1 MGLEW
6 HQRTALER
14 LRLQS
19 NIIMEKSL
27 EKYLKFRIMNNF
39 YFELRVGVMRSLQK
53 AFLLMFLL
61 FNTFLSIAQDYDLL
75 LKGGRVI
82 DAKNKIDANL
92 DVAVRDGKISRVA
105 VGIPASAAKKV
116 IDVSGLLVSP
126 GLINIHT
133 HVFAGSNP
141 GFSDGQSSQLPDAF
155 AMRSG
160 ITTVVDAG
168 TTGWRTFP
176 EFKAKVIDPSI
187 TRVLAW
193 VNIFETGF
201 SSGSGFEPDMG
212 TIDVQKTAEVI
223 QKYSEYIVGTRV
235 GHYKGK
241 SWIPFERASEAAQI
255 ANVPLFV
262 ECHMPQYTL
271 QEQLDHMRPGDIIT
285 HSFENVSER
294 MTVVD
299 EQGKVRPFVLDAQK
313 RGVLFDV
320 GHGGA
325 GFWFNQAIPAYNQ
338 GLWPNSFGT
347 DEHRTS
353 MNSGMKNMLNVMS
366 KYLTIGMS
374 IPEVIARGSWN
385 AAKSI
390 KREDLGNLSE
400 GSVADIAVLSII
412 NGKFGFV
419 DSGQNRIEGDRKLE
433 AELTVRAGRIVWDLN
448 GLAANKYNK

>member
-1 MGLEW
+1 MESADSPGK
-6 HQRTALER
+6 TKIKIF
-14 LRLQS
+14 
-19 NIIMEKSL
+19 IIME
-27 EKYLKFRIMNNF
+27 NNLSQTEEYRFINFF
-39 YFELRVGVMRSLQK
+39 YFEIRNRVMMSLQR
-53 AFLLMFLL
+53 ASLVLFLVLSP
-61 FNTFLSIAQDYDLL
+61 FLSRAQDYDLL
-75 LKGGRVI
+75 LKGGRLI
-82 DAKNKIDANL
+82 DAKNKIDAKM
-92 DVAVRDGKISRVA
+92 DVAVKDGKISRVA
-105 VGIPASAAKKV
+105 ADIPASAAKKV
-116 IDVSGLLVSP
+116 LDVSGLIVAP

-141 GFSDGQSSQLPDAF
+141 GFLDGQSSQLPDAF
-155 AMRSG
+155 AIRSG

-193 VNIFETGF
+193 INIFETGF

-212 TIDVQKTAEVI
+212 TVSVQKTAEAI
-223 QKYSEYIVGTRV
+223 EKYKDYIVGTRV

-241 SWIPFERASEAAQI
+241 SWLPFERASEAAKI
-255 ANVPLFV
+255 ANKPLFV

-366 KYLTIGMS
+366 KYMNIGMS

-448 GLAANKYNK
+448 GLAANTYK

>member
-1 MGLEW
+1 MESVESPGK
-6 HQRTALER
+6 TKIKKF
-14 LRLQS
+14 
-19 NIIMEKSL
+19 IIMENNL
-27 EKYLKFRIMNNF
+27 LQTEEYRFMNFF
-39 YFELRVGVMRSLQK
+39 YFEIRNRVMMSLQR
-53 AFLLMFLL
+53 ASLILFLVLSP
-61 FNTFLSIAQDYDLL
+61 FLSRAQDYDLL
-75 LKGGRVI
+75 FKGGRLI
-82 DAKNKIDANL
+82 DAKNKIDAKM
-92 DVAVRDGKISRVA
+92 DVAVKDGKISRVA
-105 VGIPASAAKKV
+105 ADIPASASKKV
-116 IDVSGLLVSP
+116 LDVSGLIVAP

-155 AMRSG
+155 AIRSG

-193 VNIFETGF
+193 INIFETGF

-212 TIDVQKTAEVI
+212 TVSVQKTVEAI
-223 QKYSEYIVGTRV
+223 QKYREYIVGTRV

-241 SWIPFERASEAAQI
+241 SWLPFERASEAAKI
-255 ANVPLFV
+255 ANTPLFV

-366 KYLTIGMS
+366 KYMNIGMS

-419 DSGQNRIEGDRKLE
+419 DSGQNRIQGDRKLE

-448 GLAANKYNK
+448 GLAANTYK

>member
-1 MGLEW
+1 MESAGSPGK
-6 HQRTALER
+6 TKIKKF
-14 LRLQS
+14 
-19 NIIMEKSL
+19 IIMEKNL
-27 EKYLKFRIMNNF
+27 LQTEEYRFMNFF
-39 YFELRVGVMRSLQK
+39 YFEIRNRVMMSLQR
-53 AFLLMFLL
+53 ASLIL
-61 FNTFLSIAQDYDLL
+61 FFVLSPFLSQAQDYDLL
-75 LKGGRVI
+75 LKGGRLI
-82 DAKNKIDANL
+82 DAKNKIDAKM
-92 DVAVRDGKISRVA
+92 DVAVKDGKISRVA
-105 VGIPASAAKKV
+105 ADIPASAAKKML
-116 IDVSGLLVSP
+116 DVSGLIVAP

-155 AMRSG
+155 AIRSG

-168 TTGWRTFP
+168 TSGWRTFP

-193 VNIFETGF
+193 INIFETGF

-212 TIDVQKTAEVI
+212 TVSVQKTVEAI
-223 QKYSEYIVGTRV
+223 QKYKEYIVGTRI

-241 SWIPFERASEAAQI
+241 SWLPFERASEAAKI
-255 ANVPLFV
+255 ANTPLFV

-285 HSFENVSER
+285 HSFENVTER

-325 GFWFNQAIPAYNQ
+325 GFWFNQAIPAFNQ

-366 KYLTIGMS
+366 KYLNMGMS

-385 AAKSI
+385 AAASI

-400 GSVADIAVLSII
+400 GSVADIAVLSIN

-419 DSGQNRIEGDRKLE
+419 DSGQNRIQGDRKLE

-448 GLAANKYNK
+448 GLSANTYK

>member
-1 MGLEW
+1 MESADSPGK
-6 HQRTALER
+6 TKIKIF
-14 LRLQS
+14 
-19 NIIMEKSL
+19 IIME
-27 EKYLKFRIMNNF
+27 NNLSQTEEYRFINFF
-39 YFELRVGVMRSLQK
+39 YFEIRNRVMMSLQR
-53 AFLLMFLL
+53 ASLVLFLVLSP
-61 FNTFLSIAQDYDLL
+61 FLSRAQDYDLL
-75 LKGGRVI
+75 LKGGRLI
-82 DAKNKIDANL
+82 DAKNKIDAKM
-92 DVAVRDGKISRVA
+92 DVAVKGGKISRVA
-105 VGIPASAAKKV
+105 ADIHASAAKKV
-116 IDVSGLLVSP
+116 LDVSGLIVAP

-141 GFSDGQSSQLPDAF
+141 GFLDGQSSQLPDAF
-155 AMRSG
+155 AIRSG

-193 VNIFETGF
+193 INIFETGF

-212 TIDVQKTAEVI
+212 SVSVQKTAETI

-241 SWIPFERASEAAQI
+241 SWIPFERASEAAKI
-255 ANVPLFV
+255 ANTPLFV

-325 GFWFNQAIPAYNQ
+325 GFWFNQAIPAFNQ

-366 KYLTIGMS
+366 KYLNIGMS

-400 GSVADIAVLSII
+400 GSVADIAVLGII

-448 GLAANKYNK
+448 GLAANTYTK